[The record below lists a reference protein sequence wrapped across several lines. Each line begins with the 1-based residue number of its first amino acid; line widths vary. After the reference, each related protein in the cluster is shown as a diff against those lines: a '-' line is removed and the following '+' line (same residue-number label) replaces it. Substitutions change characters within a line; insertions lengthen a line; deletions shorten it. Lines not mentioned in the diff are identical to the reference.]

1 MFSQFLD
8 NVTGKQG
15 YLVFAMLVFL
25 IFFMVVALLLLRMR
39 KKHIEYMSDM
49 PLKDS
54 DEDNFNL
61 LES

>member
-15 YLVFAMLVFL
+15 YLVFAMMVFL

>member
-8 NVTGKQG
+8 NVTGKQE
-15 YLVFAMLVFL
+15 YLVFSMFVFL
-25 IFFMVVALLLLRMR
+25 IFFVVVALLLLRMR
-39 KKHIEYMSDM
+39 KKHIDYMSDM

-54 DEDNFNL
+54 EDNFNL